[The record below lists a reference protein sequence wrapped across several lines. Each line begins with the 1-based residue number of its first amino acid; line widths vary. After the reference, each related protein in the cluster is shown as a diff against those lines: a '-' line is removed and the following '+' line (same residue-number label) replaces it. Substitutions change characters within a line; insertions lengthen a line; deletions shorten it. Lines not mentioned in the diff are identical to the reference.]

1 MVRTATAVAM
11 SCLLCSL
18 PPAPS
23 LPGAVRKPHA
33 RLVPSLGM
41 VRLVCGEGVAVAV
54 LSVLVAGLLRSHAQ
68 ILAQLHTLTAAPS
81 PGSTPVASP
90 AAISPRAVVDG
101 GTVVDLVG
109 VTPADETLNI
119 AVRTPRVDTLLAF
132 LSTGCTT
139 CSALWTGLQEGE
151 GPELPDRTRLVVVT
165 LGPGDESPARLRRL
179 QPDGVPVVMSS
190 EAWQDYKVP
199 GSPYFIGVDGTNGR
213 VRGEGSARS
222 WPEVVSLIGDAT
234 ADAAGDTDGRMREA
248 R

>member
-1 MVRTATAVAM
+1 MF
-11 SCLLCSL
+11 
-18 PPAPS
+18 
-23 LPGAVRKPHA
+23 
-33 RLVPSLGM
+33 
-41 VRLVCGEGVAVAV
+41 GEGVAIA
-54 LSVLVAGLLRSHAQ
+54 LLAVLVAGLLRSHAQ
-68 ILAQLHTLTAAPS
+68 ILAQLHELTPASPAGPGAA
-81 PGSTPVASP
+81 TPVASP
-90 AAISPRAVVDG
+90 ATIPPRAVVDG

-109 VTPADETLNI
+109 TTPADETLSI

-151 GPELPDRTRLVVVT
+151 GPALPDRTRLVVVT

-199 GSPYFIGVDGTNGR
+199 GSPYFIWVDGTEGR

-222 WPEVVSLIGDAT
+222 WPEVVSLMGDAAADA
-234 ADAAGDTDGRMREA
+234 ADAAGGRSREA
-248 R
+248 RVDAELAAAGLFPGDPRLHHQPAE